1 MATSILAPAQT
12 AGPSAEIVVGDD
24 EQVIIGIYT
33 DTGGDIPS
41 GPVLRLQR
49 EDINGNFMTVAT
61 PGYGRIFL
69 SNGCQ
74 QIVIT
79 TPGTYRILRPDLT
92 PWGVNVG
99 VQEGV

>member
-1 MATSILAPAQT
+1 MATSILAPAQFP
-12 AGPSAEIVVGDD
+12 GPSSEIVVGND
-24 EQVIIGIYT
+24 EQVIISIYT
-33 DTGGDIPS
+33 DIGGDVPH

-61 PGYGRIFL
+61 PGYGKIFL

-74 QIVIT
+74 QVVIT
-79 TPGTYRILRPDLT
+79 TPGTYRVLRPDIT
-92 PWGVNVG
+92 AWGVNVG